1 MYYKIKYQGIA
12 FVECENEKQAQEL
25 FDNKEYFMNT
35 IGSQK
40 AEVCDNEEIEFISMF
55 YSENDEEEEDD
66 E

>member
-1 MYYKIKYQGIA
+1 
-12 FVECENEKQAQEL
+12 VECENEEQAQEL

-55 YSENDEEEEDD
+55 YTENDDEGEENE
-66 E
+66 

>member
-12 FVECENEKQAQEL
+12 FVECENEEQAQKL

-40 AEVCDNEEIEFISMF
+40 AELCDNEEIEFISML
-55 YSENDEEEEDD
+55 YSENDEEEK
-66 E
+66 